1 MLGGFPPCKAI
12 VSPQLEFLLVLS
24 IQISVTWVHWKT
36 ATVICGNLS
45 LTLITPAVVPKKHIL
60 FELIFWNNCAWLNMC
75 REHFEGRWVW
85 LSLISIK
92 MEHPPPYKCAP
103 LLVSYMMHTGTGV
116 IRVKTK
122 NDDDRKS
129 SLYIR
134 EKRYTRSY
142 FCDKVLYYRRANS
155 EMSFYMENYLN
166 LSSYME
172 SYFCN
177 EVLHGELLQK
187 WGSNKELLQ

>member
-92 MEHPPPYKCAP
+92 MEHPPPLQVCTI
-103 LLVSYMMHTGTGV
+103 VGIIQYMMHTGTGV
-116 IRVKTK
+116 IRVIMTMTG
-122 NDDDRKS
+122 RA
-129 SLYIR
+129 LYTLGRRDTQGATSVIR
-134 EKRYTRSY
+134 
-142 FCDKVLYYRRANS
+142 FCITD
-155 EMSFYMENYLN
+155 
-166 LSSYME
+166 
-172 SYFCN
+172 
-177 EVLHGELLQK
+177 ELIQRWVSTWK
-187 WGSNKELLQ
+187 IT

>member
-1 MLGGFPPCKAI
+1 MGLTVFNFYKDGTPPA
-12 VSPQLEFLLVLS
+12 PT
-24 IQISVTWVHWKT
+24 SVHHCWYH
-36 ATVICGNLS
+36 TVYDAHRDRGDQGN
-45 LTLITPAVVPKKHIL
+45 
-60 FELIFWNNCAWLNMC
+60 
-75 REHFEGRWVW
+75 
-85 LSLISIK
+85 
-92 MEHPPPYKCAP
+92 
-103 LLVSYMMHTGTGV
+103 
-116 IRVKTK
+116 